1 VSRRAWAYIWL
12 VLLMGLALGAVAVS
26 GLAPAEENWAAGA
39 ILMAL
44 AIITQLLDV
53 ESPGRQIYYPHLLCF
68 FAGLL
73 LLSPG
78 LFVVLVAAPHLVEW
92 AHKRL
97 TGSPNLRNWY
107 LQPFNIA
114 AHIIAGIGAA
124 QLYGVL
130 SAGAATLFE
139 GAAVTA
145 ALGAA
150 AAYMLLNHIL
160 VGLALFFARGI
171 SWQQSKIL
179 GVDSL
184 LGDFVVLLMGY
195 TTAILWVS
203 NPWLITL
210 ALAPLVTI
218 QRALMVPGL
227 KQAAALDS
235 KTGLLNAQH
244 FNRQLQAELDRARR
258 FDHPLAVIMADLD
271 LLREINNSYGHLAGD
286 SVIIGLSR
294 IIQEQTREYDLAGR
308 FGGEEFALVL
318 PETDLEAAM
327 RFAERLRHT
336 VEATPFLAP
345 ASDEIVRATVSL
357 GVACFPEHGTTITE
371 LTHAADVALY
381 EAKFRGRNCVMSV
394 ADLPPQPD
402 EPCHLSVGAGQATEP
417 R

>member
-12 VLLMGLALGAVAVS
+12 VLMMGLALGIVAMS
-26 GLAPAEENWAAGA
+26 GLAPAQENWLAGA
-39 ILMAL
+39 ILTAL

-53 ESPGRQIYYPHLLCF
+53 EAPGRQIYYPHLFCF

-78 LFVVLVAAPHLVEW
+78 LFVALVAVPHLVEW
-92 AHKRL
+92 AHKRA
-97 TGSPNLRNWY
+97 TGSPNLRDWY
-107 LQPFNIA
+107 LQPFNIS
-114 AHIIAGIGAA
+114 AHVIAGVSATL
-124 QLYGVL
+124 LYRAL
-130 SAGAATLFE
+130 SAGATTLYD

-145 ALGAA
+145 ALAAA
-150 AAYMLLNHIL
+150 AAYMLLNHVL

-171 SWQQSKIL
+171 SWQQSKFL
-179 GVDSL
+179 SVDSL

-195 TTAILWVS
+195 TTAILWSS

-244 FNRQLQAELDRARR
+244 FNRYFQAELDRARR

-271 LLREINNSYGHLAGD
+271 LLREINNCYGHLAGD
-286 SVIIGLSR
+286 SVIIGLSQ
-294 IIQEQTREYDLAGR
+294 IIREQTREYDLAGR

-318 PETDLEAAM
+318 PETNLDAAM
-327 RFAERLRHT
+327 SFAERIRRT
-336 VEATPFLAP
+336 VETTPFLAP
-345 ASDEIVRATVSL
+345 ASDEIVSATVSL
-357 GVACFPEHGTTITE
+357 GVACFPEHGTSITE

-402 EPCHLSVGAGQATEP
+402 EACHLSVGAGQAVEP
-417 R
+417 

>member
-1 VSRRAWAYIWL
+1 
-12 VLLMGLALGAVAVS
+12 MGAALSTVALS
-26 GLAPAEENWAAGA
+26 AIAPAREYWLAGA
-39 ILMAL
+39 ILTAL

-53 ESPGRQIYYPHLLCF
+53 EGPGRDVYYPHLFCF

-78 LFVVLVAAPHLVEW
+78 LFVGLVAAPHLVEW
-92 AHKRL
+92 VYKRL
-97 TGSPNLRNWY
+97 TGSPNLRDWY
-107 LQPFNIA
+107 LQPFNIS
-114 AHIIAGIGAA
+114 AHVIAGISAA
-124 QLYGVL
+124 LLYQAL
-130 SAGAATLFE
+130 SAGAPTLYT
-139 GAAVTA
+139 GAAVMA
-145 ALGAA
+145 ALAAA
-150 AAYMLLNHIL
+150 AAYMLLNHVLI
-160 VGLALFFARGI
+160 GLALIFARGI

-195 TTAILWVS
+195 TTAILWNS

-227 KQAAALDS
+227 KQAAELDS
-235 KTGLLNAQH
+235 KSGLLNAQH
-244 FNRQLQAELDRARR
+244 FNRHFQAELDRARR
-258 FDHPLAVIMADLD
+258 FGHPLAVIMADLD

-286 SVIIGLSR
+286 SVIIGLSQ
-294 IIQEQTREYDLAGR
+294 IIKEQTREYDLAGR

-318 PETDLEAAM
+318 PETNLEAAM
-327 RFAERLRHT
+327 SFAERLRRT
-336 VEATPFLAP
+336 VETTPFLAP
-345 ASDEIVRATVSL
+345 ANDEVVKATVSL
-357 GVACFPEHGTTITE
+357 GVACFPDHGATITE

-381 EAKFRGRNCVMSV
+381 EAKFRGRNCAISV

-402 EPCHLSVGAGQATEP
+402 EAVHLSVGAGHVVEP